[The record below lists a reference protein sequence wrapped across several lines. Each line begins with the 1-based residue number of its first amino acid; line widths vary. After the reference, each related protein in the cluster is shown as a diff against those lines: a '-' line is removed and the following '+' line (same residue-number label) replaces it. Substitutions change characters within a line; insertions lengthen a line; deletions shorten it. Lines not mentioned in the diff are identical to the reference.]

1 MRHLINF
8 MVCTADSNN
17 KKTSL
22 LAEVFGNSKPKTEID
37 WPESLAPLKH
47 KNTNSAKT
55 NNTIRVKLMS

>member
-1 MRHLINF
+1 